1 MIQTHQDQQS
11 VLDYYTFCL
20 PEGVI
25 LKRGGKKKNNDGVG
39 NEAVF
44 NFNNWLIPVTTETD
58 PSPI

>member
-25 LKRGGKKKNNDGVG
+25 LKRGGKKNKKNNDGVG

-44 NFNNWLIPVTTETD
+44 NFNN
-58 PSPI
+58 